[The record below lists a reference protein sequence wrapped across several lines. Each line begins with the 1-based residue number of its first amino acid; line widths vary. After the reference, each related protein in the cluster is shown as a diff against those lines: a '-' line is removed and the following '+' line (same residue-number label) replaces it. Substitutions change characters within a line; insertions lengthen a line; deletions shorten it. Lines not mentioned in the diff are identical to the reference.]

1 MFIDLLRAYNNDIIF
16 NIYYKKVRTLV
27 MDFLWEEDTMVTKYG
42 RNLGLSKVELFAI
55 WAVLVVALLLATANI
70 YWIADQFGIHLA
82 TGTAR
87 KLLDAMASGASLGTA
102 FAAILGVTLPA
113 WALAAAGAL
122 GATAA

>member
-1 MFIDLLRAYNNDIIF
+1 
-16 NIYYKKVRTLV
+16 

-55 WAVLVVALLLATANI
+55 WAVLVVALLLATANV

>member
-1 MFIDLLRAYNNDIIF
+1 
-16 NIYYKKVRTLV
+16 

-42 RNLGLSKVELFAI
+42 RNLGLSKVELFVI
-55 WAVLVVALLLATANI
+55 WAVLVVALLLATANV